1 MKLKKRNL
9 VILAVLLLSVLG
21 TARADTGD
29 IAVVD
34 LQRVLKESQI
44 GMTAKRDLEAAI
56 KGKREALEKM
66 QNEIKQGRSAV
77 QKQASILSQAVMV
90 KKIEE
95 LKTKERELQ
104 QKVAAYQEE
113 FSTKNNAEIIKV
125 ITQVKEVLVEASDG
139 QFSTVIDKD
148 GRLVVY
154 SDPKVDFT
162 DKVIELLDENN

>member
-1 MKLKKRNL
+1 MKLKKVN
-9 VILAVLLLSVLG
+9 VGILSVLLLSICG
-21 TARADTGD
+21 SAWAERGD

-34 LQRVLKESQI
+34 LQRILKESQI

-77 QKQASILSQAVMV
+77 QKQASILSQAVMI

-95 LKTKERELQ
+95 LKAKEKDLQ
-104 QKVAAYQEE
+104 QQVAAYQQE
-113 FSTKNNAEIIKV
+113 FSTKNNAEILKV
-125 ITQVKEVLVEASDG
+125 ITQVKEVLVEASEG

-148 GRLVVY
+148 GRLLVY